1 MAINT
6 LEYAKIFQTELD
18 KKMLE
23 TATSAWMESNAGQV
37 KYNGGDEVR
46 IPTIS
51 LVGLGDYDRD
61 NGYKQGAVTLG
72 YATRKMT
79 MDRGRAFMLDAMD
92 VDETNFV
99 VAAGMVMGEF
109 QRIEVVPEVDAYRYS
124 AIYKAAGADHQTTYT
139 AAAASIMDSLDADIT
154 AIQDEIGD
162 TEPLVVIISR
172 KVHAILNAAKNVDR
186 YINVAEFQN
195 GAVSTKVKTFNDIPL
210 LDVPSARFKSA
221 YTFDA
226 GATKDAGGFA
236 AADGAVDMNWIVIA
250 RRAPI
255 AVSKQDKVRI
265 FTPDTYQNANAWKLD
280 YRKYHDL
287 WITDNALD
295 AVRVN
300 APAKA

>member
-72 YATRKMT
+72 YETRKMT

>member
-124 AIYKAAGADHQTTYT
+124 AIYKAAGAEHQTTYT

>member
-72 YATRKMT
+72 YETRKMT

-226 GATKDAGGFA
+226 GATKDSGGFA

-287 WITDNALD
+287 WIKDNELD

>member
-72 YATRKMT
+72 YETRKMT

-154 AIQDEIGD
+154 AIQDKIGD

-287 WITDNALD
+287 WIKDNALD

>member
-72 YATRKMT
+72 YETRKMT

-280 YRKYHDL
+280 YRKYHDR

>member
-37 KYNGGDEVR
+37 QYNGGDEVR

-72 YATRKMT
+72 YETRKMT
-79 MDRGRAFMLDAMD
+79 MDRGRAFMLDAID

-226 GATKDAGGFA
+226 GATKNAGGFA

-287 WITDNALD
+287 WIKDNALD

>member
-18 KKMLE
+18 KKMIE

-72 YATRKMT
+72 YETRKMT

-154 AIQDEIGD
+154 AIQDKIGD

-287 WITDNALD
+287 WIKDNALD

>member
-124 AIYKAAGADHQTTYT
+124 AIYKAAGAEHQTTYT

-287 WITDNALD
+287 WITKNALD

>member
-72 YATRKMT
+72 YETRKMT

-124 AIYKAAGADHQTTYT
+124 AIYKAAGAEHQTTYT
-139 AAAASIMDSLDADIT
+139 AAAESIMDSLDADIT

-287 WITDNALD
+287 WITHNALD

>member
-72 YATRKMT
+72 YETRKMT

-124 AIYKAAGADHQTTYT
+124 AIYKAAGANHQTTYT

-287 WITDNALD
+287 WITKNALD

>member
-72 YATRKMT
+72 YETRKMT

-139 AAAASIMDSLDADIT
+139 AAAASIVDSLDADIT

-226 GATKDAGGFA
+226 GATKNAGGFA

-287 WITDNALD
+287 WIKDNALD

>member
-72 YATRKMT
+72 YETRKMT

-124 AIYKAAGADHQTTYT
+124 AIYKAAGAEHQTTYT

-287 WITDNALD
+287 WITHNALD

>member
-72 YATRKMT
+72 YETRKMT

-124 AIYKAAGADHQTTYT
+124 AIYKAASAEHQTTYT

-287 WITDNALD
+287 WITKNALD

>member
-1 MAINT
+1 
-6 LEYAKIFQTELD
+6 
-18 KKMLE
+18 
-23 TATSAWMESNAGQV
+23 
-37 KYNGGDEVR
+37 
-46 IPTIS
+46 
-51 LVGLGDYDRD
+51 
-61 NGYKQGAVTLG
+61 
-72 YATRKMT
+72 
-79 MDRGRAFMLDAMD
+79 
-92 VDETNFV
+92 
-99 VAAGMVMGEF
+99 
-109 QRIEVVPEVDAYRYS
+109 
-124 AIYKAAGADHQTTYT
+124 
-139 AAAASIMDSLDADIT
+139 MDSLDADIT

>member
-6 LEYAKIFQTELD
+6 LEYAKIFRTELD

-72 YATRKMT
+72 YKTRKMT

>member
-72 YATRKMT
+72 YETRKMT

-226 GATKDAGGFA
+226 GATKNAGGFA

-287 WITDNALD
+287 WIKDNALD

>member
-72 YATRKMT
+72 YETRKMT

-154 AIQDEIGD
+154 AIQDKIGD

-186 YINVAEFQN
+186 YINIAEFQN

-287 WITDNALD
+287 WIKDNALD

>member
-72 YATRKMT
+72 YETRKMT

-124 AIYKAAGADHQTTYT
+124 AIYKAAGTDHQTTYT

-186 YINVAEFQN
+186 YINVTEFQN

-287 WITDNALD
+287 WITANALD

>member
-72 YATRKMT
+72 YETRKMT

-124 AIYKAAGADHQTTYT
+124 AIYKAAGAEHQTTYT

-226 GATKDAGGFA
+226 GATKDAGGFS

>member
-124 AIYKAAGADHQTTYT
+124 AIYKAAGAEHQTTYT

-154 AIQDEIGD
+154 AIQDKIGD